1 MTPQEHRLMVFMLA
15 RQQMLIESQLQ
26 ILRSRELLD
35 EGDEQAFEA
44 LTKEAQEIDPSILR
58 RVGEHYAIYAK
69 VLRLE
74 GDLPDGKAHSPKP
87 EGPDR

>member
-1 MTPQEHRLMVFMLA
+1 
-15 RQQMLIESQLQ
+15 MLIESQLQ

-69 VLRLE
+69 VLGLE